1 MNVKSRQPFDYL
13 KDLHGLWHPGVE
25 EPHVSVHTAN
35 TGVSQGQA
43 VPGADPKAQ
52 GTEPCA
58 CLRADHL
65 NQAIRAEKTRTL
77 AFSISAAEFPLMSL
91 LFGTI
96 HKALRAVQ
104 TALRSDPL
112 VLLSLTAH
120 HRVQVPLLVC
130 HTQYTKLHVRTEFLL
145 LFTVGNCV
153 SEL

>member
-25 EPHVSVHTAN
+25 EPHISVYTAN
-35 TGVSQGQA
+35 TGVSQCQA
-43 VPGADPKAQ
+43 VPGPDPKAQ
-52 GTEPCA
+52 GTEPYA

-65 NQAIRAEKTRTL
+65 HQKIRIEKTRTL

-104 TALRSDPL
+104 TACLCP
-112 VLLSLTAH
+112 
-120 HRVQVPLLVC
+120 Q
-130 HTQYTKLHVRTEFLL
+130 E
-145 LFTVGNCV
+145 
-153 SEL
+153 